1 MLTKPLNWRSLDLNL
16 LVVFA
21 AVAKE
26 RSITR
31 AAATLNMT
39 QPGISHAIGRLRS
52 ALRDELFVRT
62 PDGMDPT
69 PYATRLAEPVQAA
82 LHSLGLA
89 LEKATAFEPGLSA
102 SSFTIAV
109 NNRSAVVLVSD
120 IATKVHALAPGIRL
134 EFLAS
139 GTVDL
144 LDQLDRG
151 QIDLALGGQSVPAE
165 RFCHR
170 RLYDEGFTC
179 LVQRGHPAA
188 SDEQIDL
195 HALACYPHLTLS
207 STGED
212 ASFVDVE
219 LGRHGLARD
228 VVLRAPLHSAV
239 AILARSQMIAVVSER
254 VAQHLAAT
262 APLQVLAL
270 PFDSPRMNTALIWHR
285 RLNDVPAHQWLRTLI
300 TTVAALVQ
308 GPQQGQGGS

>member
-1 MLTKPLNWRSLDLNL
+1 MLNKPMNWRSLDLNL

-21 AVAKE
+21 AVAQE

-31 AAATLNMT
+31 AAAKLNMT

-52 ALRDELFVRT
+52 ALHDDLFVRT

-69 PYATRLAEPVQAA
+69 PYAKRLAEPVQAA
-82 LHSLGLA
+82 LNSLGLA
-89 LEKATAFEPGLSA
+89 LQKAAAFEPALSA
-102 SSFTIAV
+102 LAFTIAV
-109 NNRSAVVLVSD
+109 NNRAAIVLVSD
-120 IATKVHALAPGIRL
+120 IVTKVHALAPGIRL

-144 LDQLDRG
+144 LDHLDRG
-151 QIDLALGGQSVPAE
+151 QIDLALAGQSAPAE
-165 RFCHR
+165 RFCSR
-170 RLYDEGFTC
+170 RLYDEDFAC

-188 SDEQIDL
+188 ATGQIGLD
-195 HALACYPHLTLS
+195 ALACYPHLTLS

-228 VVLRAPLHSAV
+228 VVLRAPLHSAA

-254 VAQHLAAT
+254 VARHFAAT
-262 APLQVLAL
+262 APLQVLTL
-270 PFDSPRMNTALIWHR
+270 PFDSPRMDTALLWHR

-300 TTVAALVQ
+300 ATVAATV
-308 GPQQGQGGS
+308 